1 MLCLPK
7 EPCNRTIAQEVP
19 DERLLNLLDKEFVKD
34 ESLKSYV
41 SEILLEEDD
50 GMIDLLYEKQGSYLQ
65 GKAEGIAVGR
75 SEGVDSRNRELAK
88 GFRDAGVAYEIIS
101 RHTGLSAEEIRA
113 V

>member
-65 GKAEGIAVGR
+65 GKAEG
-75 SEGVDSRNRELAK
+75 SDSRNRELAK
-88 GFRDAGVAYEIIS
+88 GFRDAGFPVDAIAQQ
-101 RHTGLSAEEIRA
+101 TGLSADEIRA
-113 V
+113 L